1 MTEQVKLSR
10 AERLKAQLEAEEAK
24 QAELTAKRV
33 ARASQAKA
41 NAEPKL
47 EHAKNRAAHWAA
59 VVEELE
65 TKVKGYDAIIDGTSG
80 ADVSDDEADKP
91 EGLTL

>member
-33 ARASQAKA
+33 ARATQAKA

-47 EHAKNRAAHWAA
+47 EHAVNRRDHWASVA
-59 VVEELE
+59 QELA
-65 TKVKGYDAIIDGTSG
+65 TKIEGYDAIIDGTSG